1 MGKNS
6 GQEPD
11 SDPNSSAATTTPT
24 TTSSN
29 GHLSSPSEST
39 DSVVKAFDT
48 LARAVNHPQSQK
60 QETQVNRTCNLCI
73 FLIFTFSSLCY
84 YTILM
89 SLITLFLK
97 ILARYFNII
106 MLRFCVMQCKNE
118 ID

>member
-60 QETQVNRTCNLCI
+60 QETQVNRTCNPVQI
-73 FLIFTFSSLCY
+73 FDLHYHQSMLLYMFIVFTYKYL
-84 YTILM
+84 
-89 SLITLFLK
+89 
-97 ILARYFNII
+97 N
-106 MLRFCVMQCKNE
+106 
-118 ID
+118 